1 MFRKIII
8 STILFGA
15 MACTKNESDPAD
27 ASANY
32 ILQKEV
38 YGVYVEDNNVF
49 VYDSDIYQ
57 YAYNTQRRTF
67 RIQNT
72 AQSRYL
78 ACELD
83 ADPVPDE
90 VINVR
95 VETMGI
101 SSFPT
106 QELRMQVLK
115 RADGLVWLWNNE
127 DQTGFVIRIE

>member
-1 MFRKIII
+1 MFKKIII
-8 STILFGA
+8 CIILFGA
-15 MACTKNESDPAD
+15 MACTKNESDPTD

-32 ILQKEV
+32 ILQKEI
-38 YGVYVEDNNVF
+38 YGVYVGDNNVF

-101 SSFPT
+101 SSFST

-115 RADGLVWLWNNE
+115 RTDGLVWLWNDENRV
-127 DQTGFVIRIE
+127 GLIIRIE